1 MMQKKKGIK
10 VFLFLTVGV
19 LLLLALCFQFAKTG
33 SWFKPSYALELQS
46 ENIGGIRPGAGVLM
60 AGIRIGEVKDIA
72 LGEEGLKAIIKVS
85 ILDKYKIRNDAVFS
99 LQQAGFLGE
108 QHIAVKAVGTTADFL
123 KNGDVVECKAPFSIS
138 EVAGSATK
146 LMDTLERASVQ
157 LVEMMTRLNTN
168 LLTDDTLKDLSTI
181 VDSAKNTIVQ
191 VNSIINDF
199 SKTTLSEN
207 GVPKLVKDLDNTVV
221 DLGKAVQEI
230 KDVILSN
237 RGNLNQVLENLTKAS
252 DNLNTAME
260 SLNKTEGLVGS
271 LLNDP
276 EIKQNFQTTVSN
288 LNILVDGLKK
298 YGVISYYR
306 KTKDLRAEDD
316 GK

>member
-1 MMQKKKGIK
+1 MQKKKGIK
-10 VFLFLTVGV
+10 VFLFLAVGV

-46 ENIGGIRPGAGVLM
+46 ENIGGIRPGADVLM
-60 AGIRIGEVKDIA
+60 AGIRIGEVKNIA
-72 LGEEGLKAIIKVS
+72 LGEEGLKAIIKVN
-85 ILDKYKIRNDAVFS
+85 ILEDYKIRKDAIFS

-146 LMDTLERASVQ
+146 LMDTMDDAALELTKTILQ
-157 LVEMMTRLNTN
+157 LQTN
-168 LLTDDTLKDLSTI
+168 LLTEETLGNMSDMIKTAKDTINEVNGFVRTFSENALSEGGIKKVMTDLDDTI
-181 VDSAKNTIVQ
+181 VGIGD
-191 VNSIINDF
+191 
-199 SKTTLSEN
+199 
-207 GVPKLVKDLDNTVV
+207 
-221 DLGKAVQEI
+221 AVQEI
-230 KDVILSN
+230 KGVVLSN
-237 RGNLNQVLENLTKAS
+237 RTNLDQLLANLTQAS
-252 DNLNTAME
+252 EKLNTAIE

-298 YGVISYYR
+298 YGVLSYYR

-316 GK
+316 EK

>member
-1 MMQKKKGIK
+1 MQKKKGIK
-10 VFLFLTVGV
+10 VFLFLAVGV

-46 ENIGGIRPGAGVLM
+46 ENIGGIRPGADVLM
-60 AGIRIGEVKDIA
+60 AGIRIGEVKNIA
-72 LGEEGLKAIIKVS
+72 LGEEGLKAIIKVN
-85 ILDKYKIRNDAVFS
+85 ILEDYKIRKDAIFS

-138 EVAGSATK
+138 EVASSATK
-146 LMDTLERASVQ
+146 LMGTMDDAASELTKIILQ
-157 LVEMMTRLNTN
+157 LQTN
-168 LLTDDTLKDLSTI
+168 LLTEETLGNMSDMISTAKDTINEVNGFVHTFSENALSEGGIKKVMTDLDDTI
-181 VDSAKNTIVQ
+181 VGIGD
-191 VNSIINDF
+191 
-199 SKTTLSEN
+199 
-207 GVPKLVKDLDNTVV
+207 
-221 DLGKAVQEI
+221 AVQEI
-230 KDVILSN
+230 KGVVLSN
-237 RGNLNQVLENLTKAS
+237 RTNLDQLLVNLTQAS
-252 DNLNTAME
+252 EKLNTAIE

-298 YGVISYYR
+298 YGVLSYYR

-316 GK
+316 EK

>member
-1 MMQKKKGIK
+1 MQKKKGIK

-85 ILDKYKIRNDAVFS
+85 ILDKYKIRNDAIFS

-260 SLNKTEGLVGS
+260 SLNKTEGLIGS

-316 GK
+316 EK

>member
-1 MMQKKKGIK
+1 MQKKKGIK
-10 VFLFLTVGV
+10 VFLFLAVGV

-85 ILDKYKIRNDAVFS
+85 ILDKYKIRNDAIFS

-108 QHIAVKAVGTTADFL
+108 QHIAVKAVGTTADYL

-168 LLTDDTLKDLSTI
+168 LLTDGTLKDLSTI

-316 GK
+316 EK

>member
-1 MMQKKKGIK
+1 MQKKKGIK
-10 VFLFLTVGV
+10 VFLFLAVGV

-46 ENIGGIRPGAGVLM
+46 ENIGGIRPGADVLM

-72 LGEEGLKAIIKVS
+72 LGEEGLKAIIKVN
-85 ILDKYKIRNDAVFS
+85 ILEEYKIRKDAIFS

-108 QHIAVKAVGTTADFL
+108 QHIAVKAVGTTADYL
-123 KNGDVVECKAPFSIS
+123 KGGDVVECKAPFSIS

-146 LMDTLERASVQ
+146 LMDTMDDAALELTKTILQ
-157 LVEMMTRLNTN
+157 LQTN
-168 LLTDDTLKDLSTI
+168 LLTEETLGNMSDMIKTAKDTINEVNGFVHTFSENALSEGGIKKVMTDLDDTI
-181 VDSAKNTIVQ
+181 VGIGD
-191 VNSIINDF
+191 
-199 SKTTLSEN
+199 
-207 GVPKLVKDLDNTVV
+207 
-221 DLGKAVQEI
+221 AVQEI
-230 KDVILSN
+230 KGVVLSN
-237 RGNLNQVLENLTKAS
+237 RTNLDQLLANLTQAS
-252 DNLNTAME
+252 EKLNTAIE

-298 YGVISYYR
+298 YGVLSYYR

-316 GK
+316 EK

>member
-1 MMQKKKGIK
+1 MQKKKGIK

-85 ILDKYKIRNDAVFS
+85 ILDKYKIRNDAIFS

-108 QHIAVKAVGTTADFL
+108 QHIAVKAVGTTADYL

-168 LLTDDTLKDLSTI
+168 LLTDDTLKDLSAI
-181 VDSAKNTIVQ
+181 VESAKNTIVQ
-191 VNSIINDF
+191 VNSIVNDF

-276 EIKQNFQTTVSN
+276 QIKQNFQTTVSN

-298 YGVISYYR
+298 YGVLSYYR

-316 GK
+316 EK

>member
-1 MMQKKKGIK
+1 MQKKKGIK
-10 VFLFLTVGV
+10 VFLFLAVGV

-33 SWFKPSYALELQS
+33 SWFKQSYTLELQS
-46 ENIGGIRPGAGVLM
+46 ENIGGIRPGADVLM

-72 LGEEGLKAIIKVS
+72 LGEEGLKGIIRVN
-85 ILDKYKIRNDAVFS
+85 ILEEYKIRKDAIFS

-108 QHIAVKAVGTTADFL
+108 QHIAVKAVGTTADYL
-123 KNGDVVECKAPFSIS
+123 KGGDVVECKAPFSIS
-138 EVAGSATK
+138 EVASSATK
-146 LMDTLERASVQ
+146 LMGTLEAASDQ
-157 LVEMMTRLNTN
+157 LVTIMTRLNTN
-168 LLTDDTLKDLSTI
+168 FLTDDSLKDMSTI
-181 VDSAKNTIVQ
+181 VEKAKDTIVQ

-199 SKTTLSEN
+199 SKTPLSEN
-207 GVPKLVKDLDNTVV
+207 GVPKLVKDMDSTVV

-230 KDVILSN
+230 KDSILSN
-237 RGNLNQVLENLTKAS
+237 RGNLDQVLANLTQAS
-252 DNLNTAME
+252 EKLNTAMD

-276 EIKQNFQTTVSN
+276 EIKTQFQTTVSN

-306 KTKDLRAEDD
+306 KTKDLRAEEDE
-316 GK
+316 K

>member
-1 MMQKKKGIK
+1 MQKRKGIK

-46 ENIGGIRPGAGVLM
+46 ENIGGIRPGADVLM

-72 LGEEGLKAIIKVS
+72 LGDEGLRAIIRVS
-85 ILDKYKIRNDAVFS
+85 ILDKYKIRKDAIFS

-108 QHIAVKAVGTTADFL
+108 QHIAVKAVGTEADYL

-138 EVAGSATK
+138 EVANSATK
-146 LMDTLERASVQ
+146 LMGTLESASVQ
-157 LVEMMTRLNTN
+157 LVDIMTRINTN
-168 LLTDDTLKDLSTI
+168 FLTDNTLKDLSGI
-181 VDSAKNTIVQ
+181 IDSTKDTMEQ
-191 VNSIINDF
+191 VNHIVNDF
-199 SKTTLSEN
+199 SKTALGEN
-207 GVPKLVKDLDNTVV
+207 GVSKLIKDMDDTVV
-221 DLGKAVQEI
+221 DLGQAVQEI
-230 KDVILSN
+230 KEVILSN
-237 RGNLNQVLENLTKAS
+237 RGNLDQVLVNLTQAS
-252 DNLNTAME
+252 EKLNTTIE
-260 SLNKTEGLVGS
+260 SLNKTEGLVGA

-276 EIKQNFQTTVSN
+276 EIKQQFQSTVSN

-298 YGVISYYR
+298 YGVLSYYR

-316 GK
+316 KK

>member
-1 MMQKKKGIK
+1 MQKKKGIK
-10 VFLFLTVGV
+10 VFLFLAIGV
-19 LLLLALCFQFAKTG
+19 LLLLSLCFQFAKTG

-46 ENIGGIRPGAGVLM
+46 ENIGGIRPGADVLM

-72 LGEEGLKAIIKVS
+72 LGEEGLKAIIKVN
-85 ILDKYKIRNDAVFS
+85 IMEEYKIRKDAIFS

-123 KNGDVVECKAPFSIS
+123 KSGDVVECKAPFSIS

-146 LMDTLERASVQ
+146 LMETMDDAALELTKTILQVQ
-157 LVEMMTRLNTN
+157 TN
-168 LLTDDTLKDLSTI
+168 LLTEETLGNMSDMIRTAKDTINEVNGFVHTFSENALSEGGIKKVMTDLDDTI
-181 VDSAKNTIVQ
+181 V
-191 VNSIINDF
+191 SIGD
-199 SKTTLSEN
+199 
-207 GVPKLVKDLDNTVV
+207 
-221 DLGKAVQEI
+221 AVQEI
-230 KDVILSN
+230 KDVVLSN
-237 RGNLNQVLENLTKAS
+237 RGNLNQVLANLTQAS
-252 DNLNTAME
+252 EKLNTAVD

-276 EIKQNFQTTVSN
+276 EIKQQFQTIVSN

-316 GK
+316 EK